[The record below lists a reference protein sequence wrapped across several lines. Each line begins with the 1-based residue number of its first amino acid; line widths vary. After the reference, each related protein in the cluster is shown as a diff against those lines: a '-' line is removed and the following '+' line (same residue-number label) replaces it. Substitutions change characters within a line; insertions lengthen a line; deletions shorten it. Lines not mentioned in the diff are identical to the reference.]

1 MSKYIKKPIEVEAF
15 QFGID
20 EMPEWYLCS
29 EQVSH
34 SYNAYTGE
42 TTSYIDTL
50 EGLMK
55 AHKGDY
61 IIKGIKGEIYSC
73 KEDIFKA
80 TYDLV
85 ETEKD
90 MSKEDKEDNIDLSF
104 DNLNEEEVTK
114 YLKNVSVINIDIRD
128 CFIGEN
134 IYLTIND
141 GNKKYFKKKCLR
153 NSYFEVTSYDDLK
166 TKIYNILY
174 DYASYNVSDKVFKKK
189 KEILFNKLLGDNY
202 SLK

>member
-1 MSKYIKKPIEVEAF
+1 MSKYIKKPIEIEAF

-20 EMPEWYLCS
+20 EMPEWYLTS

-42 TTSYIDTL
+42 VVSQIDTL

-61 IIKGIKGEIYSC
+61 IIKGIKGEIYPC

-90 MSKEDKEDNIDLSF
+90 MSKEDNIDLSF
-104 DNLNEEEVTK
+104 DNLNEEEVIK

-202 SLK
+202 NLK

>member
-1 MSKYIKKPIEVEAF
+1 MSKYIKKPIEIEAF
-15 QFGID
+15 QLGED
-20 EMPEWYLCS
+20 EMPEWFLNSPDVS
-29 EQVSH
+29 EE
-34 SYNAYTGE
+34 YDCKNKILTI
-42 TTSYIDTL
+42 YINTL
-50 EGLMK
+50 EGIMT
-55 AHKGDY
+55 AHFGDY
-61 IIKGIKGEIYSC
+61 IIKGVKGEIYPC

-80 TYDLV
+80 TYDLI

-90 MSKEDKEDNIDLSF
+90 TSKEDNEDNIDLSF
-104 DNLNEEEVTK
+104 DNLNEEEITK
-114 YLKNVSVINIDIRD
+114 YLKNISVINIDIRD

-202 SLK
+202 NLR